1 MTSTFSGGS
10 SHHPVD
16 NRDHRVGS
24 TKRNHHADDDLISI
38 ELGLRLSQRFL
49 PRSAVAVRC
58 GNSQVEL
65 PQLVPIADSWMR
77 EWSGAVHYV
86 SANTAMPEITNVEA
100 VMRRSPNAFLRIADA
115 GLLRVERS
123 NVARRTDF

>member
-1 MTSTFSGGS
+1 MNVDLNFLGGGS

-49 PRSAVAVRC
+49 PHSAVAVRC

-77 EWSGAVHYV
+77 EWSGVVHYV
-86 SANTAMPEITNVEA
+86 SANTAMLEILPA
-100 VMRRSPNAFLRIADA
+100 
-115 GLLRVERS
+115 RVQDGIGGQS
-123 NVARRTDF
+123 IYGKSDL